1 MYQEHF
7 GMREMPFAITPDTSY
22 FYSYGAYQEAL
33 NVLLVALRSGEG
45 FIKISGEVG
54 TGKTLLCRKLLNT
67 LGDNFVSAYLPNPCL
82 TPAGL
87 RMALADELSIN
98 YARNMGQHRILKLI
112 NDRLIELN
120 AEGKQVVLLLDEAQA
135 LPDDSM
141 EALRLLTNL
150 ETEKSKLLQVVLFGQ
165 PELDERLAEN
175 KLRQLRQRITFSYD
189 LDAIDRIGV
198 EGYLAHRLLVAGY
211 NGRPMFSAEAMDVLH
226 RYSYGVPRVINVLA
240 HKALMVAYG
249 KGVFSVDAL
258 HVKTAAE
265 DTEAVV
271 QQPHYLFQNVFPN
284 SLTRMGV
291 AVASVMSAAA
301 AAAAMS
307 LGV

>member
-1 MYQEHF
+1 MYLKHF
-7 GMREMPFAITPDTSY
+7 GMQELPFAITPDTSY
-22 FYSYGAYQEAL
+22 FYNYGSYQEAL

-54 TGKTLLCRKLLNT
+54 TGKTLLCRKVLNT
-67 LGDNFVSAYLPNPCL
+67 LDDDFVTAYLPNPCL

-87 RMALADELSIN
+87 RMALADELDIK

-120 AEGKQVVLLLDEAQA
+120 AGGKQVVLFLDEAQA

-165 PELDERLAEN
+165 PELDERLAQN
-175 KLRQLRQRITFSYD
+175 KLRQLRQRITFSQEIET
-189 LDAIDRIGV
+189 IDIVGI

-211 NGRPMFSAEAMDVLH
+211 HGKPLFNQDAIEGLH
-226 RYSYGVPRVINVLA
+226 RISHGVPRIINVLA
-240 HKALMVAYG
+240 HKMLMAAYG
-249 KGVFSVDAL
+249 QGASSITL
-258 HVKTAAE
+258 QHLQLAAD
-265 DTEAVV
+265 DTEGVTPLPLTGVSRVGAAVV
-271 QQPHYLFQNVFPN
+271 
-284 SLTRMGV
+284 S
-291 AVASVMSAAA
+291 AVGAAA
-301 AAAAMS
+301 AAAALS
-307 LGV
+307 LGS

>member
-1 MYQEHF
+1 MYLEHF
-7 GMREMPFAITPDTSY
+7 NMREIPFAITPDTSY
-22 FYSYGAYQEAL
+22 FYSYGSYQEAL

-67 LGDNFVSAYLPNPCL
+67 IGDDFVTAYLPNPCL

-87 RMALADELSIN
+87 RMALADELSIE

-120 AEGKQVVLLLDEAQA
+120 AQGKQVVLLLDEAQA

-189 LDAIDRIGV
+189 LASIDRTGI

-211 NGRPMFSAEAMDVLH
+211 NGHPLFSAGALDALH
-226 RYSYGVPRVINVLA
+226 RDSCGVPRVINVLA

-249 KGVFSVDAL
+249 KGVYSVSAQ
-258 HVKTAAE
+258 HVDIAAV
-265 DTEAVV
+265 DTESVVAV
-271 QQPHYLFQNVFPN
+271 PRSGF
-284 SLTRMGV
+284 TRMG
-291 AVASVMSAAA
+291 AALASVVGAAA
-301 AAAAMS
+301 AAAAIS
-307 LGV
+307 FGV

>member
-1 MYQEHF
+1 
-7 GMREMPFAITPDTSY
+7 
-22 FYSYGAYQEAL
+22 
-33 NVLLVALRSGEG
+33 
-45 FIKISGEVG
+45 
-54 TGKTLLCRKLLNT
+54 
-67 LGDNFVSAYLPNPCL
+67 
-82 TPAGL
+82 
-87 RMALADELSIN
+87 MALTDELEIN
-98 YARNMGQHRILKLI
+98 YARNMGQHLILKLI

-165 PELDERLAEN
+165 PELDERVAEN

-189 LDAIDRIGV
+189 LDSIDRTGI

-211 NGRPMFSAEAMDVLH
+211 NGRPLFSADAMDSLY
-226 RYSYGVPRVINVLA
+226 RDSRGIPRVINVLA

-249 KGVFSVDAL
+249 KGVFSVDAH
-258 HVKTAAE
+258 HVKIAAE

-271 QQPHYLFQNVFPN
+271 QQPHSLFSN
-284 SLTRMGV
+284 SLTRMGAV
-291 AVASVMSAAA
+291 VASVMGAAA
-301 AAAAMS
+301 AAAIS
-307 LGV
+307 LGF

>member
-1 MYQEHF
+1 MYLEHF

-67 LGDNFVSAYLPNPCL
+67 LGENFVTAFLPNPCL

-87 RMALADELSIN
+87 RMALADELGIK
-98 YARNMGQHRILKLI
+98 YVRNMGQHHILKLI

-120 AEGKQVVLLLDEAQA
+120 AKGRQVVLLLDEAQA

-165 PELDERLAEN
+165 PELDERLSEN
-175 KLRQLRQRITFSYD
+175 KLRQLRQRITFSYN
-189 LDAIDRIGV
+189 LDSIDRAGIG
-198 EGYLAHRLLVAGY
+198 GYLSHRLLVAGY
-211 NGRPMFSAEAMDVLH
+211 NGRQLFNADAMDVLL
-226 RYSYGVPRVINVLA
+226 RDSRGVPRVINVLA
-240 HKALMVAYG
+240 NKALMVAYG
-249 KGVFSVDAL
+249 KGDYSVDAR
-258 HVKTAAE
+258 HVEIASK

-271 QQPHYLFQNVFPN
+271 KPSRPDFSGSRV
-284 SLTRMGV
+284 SMRV
-291 AVASVMSAAA
+291 AVASVLGAAA
-301 AAAAMS
+301 TVAAMS
-307 LGV
+307 LGG

>member
-1 MYQEHF
+1 MYLEHF

-54 TGKTLLCRKLLNT
+54 TGKTLLCRKVLNT
-67 LGDNFVSAYLPNPCL
+67 LGDGFVTAYLPNPCL

-87 RMALADELSIN
+87 RMALADELSIP

-120 AEGKQVVLLLDEAQA
+120 AQGKQVVLLLDEAQA

-189 LDAIDRIGV
+189 LNSIDRIGI
-198 EGYLAHRLLVAGY
+198 EGYLGHRLLVAGY
-211 NGRPMFSAEAMDVLH
+211 NGRPMFSADAMDALH
-226 RYSYGVPRVINVLA
+226 RDSGGVPRIINILA
-240 HKALMVAYG
+240 HKALMLAYG
-249 KGVFSVDAL
+249 KGVYSVNAQY
-258 HVKTAAE
+258 VQIAAE
-265 DTEAVV
+265 DTEAAAPVK
-271 QQPHYLFQNVFPN
+271 HSGFTFGF
-284 SLTRMGV
+284 SRMGA
-291 AVASVMSAAA
+291 AVASAMSAAA
-301 AAAAMS
+301 MAAVMS
-307 LGV
+307 FGV

>member
-1 MYQEHF
+1 MYLDHF
-7 GMREMPFAITPDTSY
+7 SMRDMPFAITPDTSY

-67 LGDNFVSAYLPNPCL
+67 LGGNFVTAYLPNPCL

-87 RMALADELSIN
+87 RMALADELSID

-189 LDAIDRIGV
+189 LNSIDRVGI
-198 EGYLAHRLLVAGY
+198 EGYLTHRLLVAGY
-211 NGRPMFSAEAMDVLH
+211 NGRPLFSSETIDVLH
-226 RYSYGVPRVINVLA
+226 RHSQGVPRIINVLA

-249 KGVFSVDAL
+249 KGSYSVDVR
-258 HVKTAAE
+258 HVEVAAE

-271 QQPHYLFQNVFPN
+271 LYPDSKLPK
-284 SLTRMGV
+284 SLSRMSAV
-291 AVASVMSAAA
+291 VASVVGAAA
-301 AAAAMS
+301 AAAAMN
-307 LGV
+307 LGG

>member
-1 MYQEHF
+1 M
-7 GMREMPFAITPDTSY
+7 
-22 FYSYGAYQEAL
+22 
-33 NVLLVALRSGEG
+33 NVLLVALLSGEG

-54 TGKTLLCRKLLNT
+54 TGKTLLCRKVLNT
-67 LGDNFVSAYLPNPCL
+67 LDDNFVTAYLPNPCL

-87 RMALADELSIN
+87 RMALADELNIK

-120 AEGKQVVLLLDEAQA
+120 AEGKQVVLFLDEAQA

-175 KLRQLRQRITFSYD
+175 KLRQLRQRITFSQEIET
-189 LDAIDRIGV
+189 IDVTGI
-198 EGYLAHRLLVAGY
+198 EGYLGHRLLVAGY
-211 NGRPMFSAEAMDVLH
+211 HGKPMFSRDVLEGLH
-226 RYSYGVPRVINVLA
+226 RISQGVPRVINILS
-240 HKALMVAYG
+240 HKMLMAAYG
-249 KGVFSVDAL
+249 QGASSVNAEHL
-258 HVKTAAE
+258 QLAAE
-265 DTEAVV
+265 DTEGVTPLPVTGVSRMGAAVV
-271 QQPHYLFQNVFPN
+271 SAV
-284 SLTRMGV
+284 GAA
-291 AVASVMSAAA
+291 AVAAAV
-301 AAAAMS
+301 S

>member
-1 MYQEHF
+1 MYLKHF
-7 GMREMPFAITPDTSY
+7 GMQELPFAITPDTSY
-22 FYSYGAYQEAL
+22 FYNYGSYQEAL

-45 FIKISGEVG
+45 FIKISGDVG
-54 TGKTLLCRKLLNT
+54 PGKTVLCRKILNT
-67 LGDNFVSAYLPNPCL
+67 LDDDFVTAYLPNPRL

-87 RMALADELSIN
+87 PIALADELNIK

-120 AEGKQVVLLLDEAQA
+120 AEGKKVVLFLDEAQA

-165 PELDERLAEN
+165 PELDERLAQN
-175 KLRQLRQRITFSYD
+175 KLRQLRQRITFSQEIET
-189 LDAIDRIGV
+189 IDTTGI

-211 NGRPMFSAEAMDVLH
+211 HGKPLFDREAVEGLH
-226 RYSYGVPRVINVLA
+226 QISQGVPRVINVLA
-240 HKALMVAYG
+240 HKMLMAAYG
-249 KGVFSVDAL
+249 QGASSVGKAHL
-258 HVKTAAE
+258 HLAAE
-265 DTEAVV
+265 DTEGVV
-271 QQPHYLFQNVFPN
+271 PLPTTSF
-284 SLTRMGV
+284 TRMGA
-291 AVASVMSAAA
+291 AVVSVVGAAA

-307 LGV
+307 LGT